1 MEVVYGGVCGF
12 VGGGGVVGRFV
23 DAEDDVD
30 VFSRLDTMPPA
41 SNFILVDN
49 NVCYII
55 RVIHL
60 NYMGSIFC
68 HVFYIHVHTRYKHY

>member
-12 VGGGGVVGRFV
+12 VDGDGGGVRFV
-23 DAEDDVD
+23 DAEDNVD

-49 NVCYII
+49 NV
-55 RVIHL
+55 
-60 NYMGSIFC
+60 
-68 HVFYIHVHTRYKHY
+68 